1 MPSIRGVPAV
11 TATMR
16 RRRLGS
22 IPAERR
28 RDLIRGT
35 IASIAKL
42 GYHNST
48 VQTICD
54 AAGLSRGLIGHYF
67 RGKDDL
73 LLEAFRYL
81 TKQLRQE
88 TEKEMNMVGGDP
100 VERILAVVDATFRE
114 PVMGRDEAAVWLAFW
129 GVVYW
134 HPGLR
139 KVHLKLWREYRRRM
153 SKLLEAAAKEHGVE
167 IDARLAGWTFSQLAD
182 GLWMGWVMD
191 EASVTPG
198 EARDIMRKWVFD
210 TLQMRPRP
218 RGQALAPAAGTRR
231 PASAKARAGR

>member
-1 MPSIRGVPAV
+1 MTGP
-11 TATMR
+11 MR

-54 AAGLSRGLIGHYF
+54 EAGLSRGLIGHYF

-88 TEKEMNMVGGDP
+88 TEKEMKAVGGDP

-153 SKLLEAAAKEHGVE
+153 SKLLEAAAKERGVQ

-191 EASVTPG
+191 ETSVTPG
-198 EARDIMRKWVFD
+198 EARNIMRKWVFD

-218 RGQALAPAAGTRR
+218 QGQAPCRAAGGRR
-231 PASAKARAGR
+231 PAPAKARAGR